1 MPWTAFFAVA
11 ALLVTQLV
19 IAGLSLY
26 AYNRIRSKEDTAG
39 LQMGNWA
46 AKLEL
51 AVTTADSAKRQAEDI
66 EVEHFRKLRAL
77 FNEMEVELG
86 TLRGKVKSLETELAL
101 CHKKLATSERYER
114 RDKAKAARAASLGDD
129 EGDIAEELVSG
140 LPAKPTMEDLR
151 KAGLAVPMSPIQ
163 APAQQPASTFGKVA
177 R

>member
-26 AYNRIRSKEDTAG
+26 AYNRIRSKEDSAG

-77 FNEMEVELG
+77 FNEQEVEIGRLNGKVKALEVELQSC
-86 TLRGKVKSLETELAL
+86 T
-101 CHKKLATSERYER
+101 KKLATAARYDR
-114 RDKAKAARAASLGDD
+114 RDSAKAAKAAQEGDD
-129 EGDIAEELVSG
+129 DDQGEGPIPG
-140 LPAKPTMEDLR
+140 LPKNPTMEDLR
-151 KAGLAVPMSPIQ
+151 KAGLPVLPMSPMQ
-163 APAQQPASTFGKVA
+163 APAQPAPSSFGKVA

>member
-26 AYNRIRSKEDTAG
+26 AYNRIRGKEDTQG
-39 LQMGNWA
+39 LKMDNWA
-46 AKLEL
+46 ARLEL

-77 FNEMEVELG
+77 FNEQEIEIGRLG
-86 TLRGKVKSLETELAL
+86 GKVKSLETELSL
-101 CHKKLATSERYER
+101 CNKKLATAARYDR
-114 RDKAKAARAASLGDD
+114 RDAAKEKAGEAGGEPDPVVPQS
-129 EGDIAEELVSG
+129 
-140 LPAKPTMEDLR
+140 LPANPTMADLI
-151 KAGLAVPMSPIQ
+151 KAGLAVPMSPVS
-163 APAQQPASTFGKVA
+163 APPQQPAANTFGKVA

>member
-26 AYNRIRSKEDTAG
+26 AYNRIRGKEDTQG
-39 LQMGNWA
+39 LKMDNWA
-46 AKLEL
+46 ARLEL

-77 FNEMEVELG
+77 FNEQEIEIGRLN
-86 TLRGKVKSLETELAL
+86 GKVKALEAELTI
-101 CHKKLATSERYER
+101 CTKKLATAARYDR
-114 RDKAKAARAASLGDD
+114 RDKEKADKEAAQEAGEDQVDPQLPT
-129 EGDIAEELVSG
+129 G
-140 LPAKPTMEDLR
+140 LPANPTMEDLR
-151 KAGLAVPMSPIQ
+151 KLGLAVPMSPTN